1 LLTHSTGP
9 SRTTENTLTNISFSS
24 LVSGKGQLKY
34 LFFGGKGGVGK
45 TAVAGATAYYLSE
58 RLGKKTLISSTNPVH
73 SLSSLFGQDLWRKG
87 TQKIEG
93 TRNLYADEI
102 DISSTIERYKGDI
115 RERLV
120 QFLKFA
126 DIPVDVEPF
135 IEIATTNPS
144 FEESAMFDDM
154 VDLILSKN
162 FDAYVFDTAP
172 VAHTYRLL
180 GMSKVY
186 NLWLNKMIKSREES
200 MSLRA
205 KLSFRKE
212 KILQE
217 LKKDPLLASLA
228 GTKRKTEEA
237 RTLLTDSEKTAFFF
251 VTLPLALPIAVIE
264 RFITWV
270 QAFQI
275 PVGGVI
281 VNEVIPKADVEN
293 LSPYVAN
300 RMEEQTGYLRMAGE
314 KFPGMIRAVLPL
326 YDREVNGLEMVSRM
340 AENLSSGSEARI

>member
-1 LLTHSTGP
+1 METANP
-9 SRTTENTLTNISFSS
+9 SLSFPSF
-24 LVSGKGQLKY
+24 VAGKKELKY

-45 TAVAGATAYYLSE
+45 TALAGATAYYLSE
-58 RLGKKTLISSTNPVH
+58 KLGKKTLISSTNPVH

-87 TQKIEG
+87 TRKVEG
-93 TRNLYADEI
+93 TKNLYAVEI
-102 DISSTIERYKGDI
+102 DISATIERYKGEI
-115 RERLV
+115 KERLV

-154 VDLILSKN
+154 VDLILNEK

-217 LKKDPLLASLA
+217 LRKDPLLMSLA
-228 GTKRKTEEA
+228 GTKKKTEEA
-237 RTLLTDSEKTAFFF
+237 RRLLTDSEKTAFFF

-275 PVGGVI
+275 PIGGVI
-281 VNEVIPKADVEN
+281 VNEVIPKANSEK

-300 RMEEQTGYLRMAGE
+300 RMEEQMGYLKLAE
-314 KFPGMIRAVLPL
+314 QKFPGMIRAVLPL
-326 YDREVNGLEMVSRM
+326 YEKEVNGLEMVSRM
-340 AENLSSGSEARI
+340 AQTLSLGSESGI

>member
-1 LLTHSTGP
+1 METANP
-9 SRTTENTLTNISFSS
+9 SLSFPSF
-24 LVSGKGQLKY
+24 VAGKKELKY

-45 TAVAGATAYYLSE
+45 TALAGATAYYLSE
-58 RLGKKTLISSTNPVH
+58 KLGKKTLISSTNPVH

-87 TQKIEG
+87 TRKVEG
-93 TRNLYADEI
+93 TKNLYAVEI
-102 DISSTIERYKGDI
+102 DISATIERYKGEI
-115 RERLV
+115 KERLV

-154 VDLILSKN
+154 VDLILNEK

-217 LKKDPLLASLA
+217 LRKDPLLMSLA
-228 GTKRKTEEA
+228 GTKKKTEEA
-237 RTLLTDSEKTAFFF
+237 RRLLTDSEKTAFFF

-275 PVGGVI
+275 PIGGVI
-281 VNEVIPKADVEN
+281 VNEVIPKANSEK
-293 LSPYVAN
+293 LSPYVVN
-300 RMEEQTGYLRMAGE
+300 RMEEQMGYLKLAE
-314 KFPGMIRAVLPL
+314 QKFPGMIRAVLPL
-326 YDREVNGLEMVSRM
+326 YEKEVNGLEMVSRM
-340 AENLSSGSEARI
+340 AQSLSSGSESGI

>member
-1 LLTHSTGP
+1 METANP
-9 SRTTENTLTNISFSS
+9 SLSFPSFIA
-24 LVSGKGQLKY
+24 GKKELKY

-45 TAVAGATAYYLSE
+45 TALAGATAYYLSE
-58 RLGKKTLISSTNPVH
+58 KLGKKTLISSTNPVH

-87 TQKIEG
+87 TRKVEG
-93 TRNLYADEI
+93 TKNLYAVEI
-102 DISSTIERYKGDI
+102 DISATIERYKGEI
-115 RERLV
+115 KERLV

-154 VDLILSKN
+154 VDLILNEK

-217 LKKDPLLASLA
+217 LRKDPLLMSLA
-228 GTKRKTEEA
+228 GTKKKTEEA
-237 RTLLTDSEKTAFFF
+237 RRLLTDSEKTAFFF

-275 PVGGVI
+275 PIGGVI
-281 VNEVIPKADVEN
+281 VNEVIPKANSEK

-300 RMEEQTGYLRMAGE
+300 RMEEQMGYLKLAE
-314 KFPGMIRAVLPL
+314 QKFPGMIRAVLPL
-326 YDREVNGLEMVSRM
+326 YEKEVNGLEMVSRM
-340 AENLSSGSEARI
+340 AQTLSLGSESGI

>member
-1 LLTHSTGP
+1 METGSP
-9 SRTTENTLTNISFSS
+9 SASFSS
-24 LVSGKGQLKY
+24 FITGKEKLKY

-45 TAVAGATAYYLSE
+45 TAVAGSTAHYLSE
-58 RLGKKTLISSTNPVH
+58 TLEKKTLISSTNPVH
-73 SLSSLFGQDLWRKG
+73 SLSSLFGQDLWKKG
-87 TQKIEG
+87 TQRIHG
-93 TRNLYADEI
+93 TKNLYANEI
-102 DISSTIERYKGDI
+102 DISSTIGRYKGEI
-115 RERLV
+115 KERLV

-154 VDLILSKN
+154 VDLILNEKY
-162 FDAYVFDTAP
+162 DAYVFDTAP

-212 KILQE
+212 KIVQE
-217 LKKDPLLASLA
+217 LRKDPLLISLA
-228 GTKRKTEEA
+228 GTKKKTEEA
-237 RTLLTDSEKTAFFF
+237 RRLLTDSEKTAFFF

-281 VNEVIPKADVEN
+281 VNEVIPKVDSEKI
-293 LSPYVAN
+293 SPYVAN
-300 RMEEQTGYLRMAGE
+300 RMAEQMGYLKLVEE

-326 YDREVNGLEMVSRM
+326 YEREVNGLEMVSRM
-340 AENLSSGSEARI
+340 AQSLRLGSESRI

>member
-1 LLTHSTGP
+1 METVNPNLSFP
-9 SRTTENTLTNISFSS
+9 SFVAAKKE
-24 LVSGKGQLKY
+24 LKY

-45 TAVAGATAYYLSE
+45 TALAGATAYYLSE
-58 RLGKKTLISSTNPVH
+58 KLGKKTLISSTNPVH
-73 SLSSLFGQDLWRKG
+73 SLSSLFGQDLWKKG
-87 TQKIEG
+87 TKKVEG

-102 DISSTIERYKGDI
+102 DISATIERYKGEI
-115 RERLV
+115 KERLV

-126 DIPVDVEPF
+126 DIPVDVQPF

-154 VDLILSKN
+154 VDLILNEK

-212 KILQE
+212 KIIQE
-217 LKKDPLLASLA
+217 LRKDPLLMSLA
-228 GTKRKTEEA
+228 GTKKKTEEA
-237 RTLLTDSEKTAFFF
+237 RKLLTDSEKTAFFF

-275 PVGGVI
+275 PIGGVI
-281 VNEVIPKADVEN
+281 VNEVIPKSDSEK

-300 RMEEQTGYLRMAGE
+300 RMEEQMGYLKMAE
-314 KFPGMIRAVLPL
+314 QKFPGMIRAVLPL
-326 YDREVNGLEMVSRM
+326 YEREVNGLEMVSRM
-340 AENLSSGSEARI
+340 AQSLSLGSETGI

>member
-1 LLTHSTGP
+1 METAKPVQSFP
-9 SRTTENTLTNISFSS
+9 SF
-24 LVSGKGQLKY
+24 VSAKKGLKY

-45 TAVAGATAYYLSE
+45 TALTGAAAYYLSE
-58 RLGKKTLISSTNPVH
+58 MLGKKTLISSTNPVH
-73 SLSSLFGQDLWRKG
+73 SLSSLFGQDLWKKG
-87 TQKIEG
+87 TRKIEG
-93 TRNLYADEI
+93 TKNLYANEI
-102 DISSTIERYKGDI
+102 DISSTIERYKGEIKD
-115 RERLV
+115 RLV

-154 VDLILSKN
+154 VDLMLNEKY
-162 FDAYVFDTAP
+162 DAYVFDTAP

-180 GMSKVY
+180 GMSKDY

-212 KILQE
+212 KIVQE
-217 LKKDPLLASLA
+217 LKKDPLLISLA
-228 GTKRKTEEA
+228 GTKKKTEEA

-281 VNEVIPKADVEN
+281 VNEVIPNADMEK
-293 LSPYVAN
+293 LSPHVAN
-300 RMEEQTGYLRMAGE
+300 RMEEQMGSLKLPE
-314 KFPGMIRAVLPL
+314 DKVPGMT
-326 YDREVNGLEMVSRM
+326 
-340 AENLSSGSEARI
+340 

>member
-1 LLTHSTGP
+1 METTKP
-9 SRTTENTLTNISFSS
+9 SLPFPSFIAE
-24 LVSGKGQLKY
+24 KKDLKY

-58 RLGKKTLISSTNPVH
+58 SLGRKTLISSTNPVH
-73 SLSSLFGQDLWRKG
+73 SLSSLFGQDLWKKG
-87 TQKIEG
+87 TQKVEG

-102 DISSTIERYKGDI
+102 DISSTIERYKGEIKD
-115 RERLV
+115 RLV

-126 DIPVDVEPF
+126 DIPVDIEPF

-154 VDLILSKN
+154 VDLMLNEKY
-162 FDAYVFDTAP
+162 DAYVFDTAP

-212 KILQE
+212 KIVQE
-217 LKKDPLLASLA
+217 LKKDPLLISLA
-228 GTKRKTEEA
+228 GTKKKTEEA
-237 RTLLTDSEKTAFFF
+237 RKLLTDSERTAFFF

-275 PVGGVI
+275 PIGGVI
-281 VNEVIPKADVEN
+281 VNEVIPTVNSEK

-300 RMEEQTGYLRMAGE
+300 RTNEQAGYLKLAEE

-326 YDREVNGLEMVSRM
+326 YEREVNGLDMVSKM
-340 AENLSSGSEARI
+340 AQSLSLGSETRI